1 MKNKYLLKVVAGVML
16 SVSLATIPTVYFTE
30 PALAA
35 SKKKNTKKAKVK
47 STYEQAMDEATREFV
62 RREKIP
68 NSVVRAGEISILRS
82 YTSQFK
88 AIQGE
93 GAAIFS
99 EPNTRSK
106 RIVNLYNGAKLLAEA
121 EFVGSSGDWY
131 YVHFQN
137 RYKGW
142 VHSKFITERDPDE
155 NE

>member
-1 MKNKYLLKVVAGVML
+1 MNRRCLLKIAAGVML

-35 SKKKNTKKAKVK
+35 SRKKKTKKAEVK
-47 STYEQAMDEATREFV
+47 STYEQEMDRAAREFIKDE
-62 RREKIP
+62 RIP
-68 NSVVRAGEISILRS
+68 KSVVRAGEISVLRS

-121 EFVGSSGDWY
+121 EFLGSSGDWY

-142 VHSKFITERDPDE
+142 VHSRFIVSRDPDE
-155 NE
+155 KE